1 MTELLQIA
9 LTAAPWLLLGLVI
22 AGMIKAWLPE
32 SLLQRWM
39 GGRGLGS
46 IVRAAVIGMPLPLCS
61 CGAIPTAIALHRGG
75 AGRGPTT
82 SFLISTP
89 GQPSARATAP
99 LVGVVSV
106 GGAGAGGY

>member
-1 MTELLQIA
+1 MTLMTELLQIA

-46 IVRAAVIGMPLPLCS
+46 IVR
-61 CGAIPTAIALHRGG
+61 
-75 AGRGPTT
+75 GR
-82 SFLISTP
+82 
-89 GQPSARATAP
+89 R
-99 LVGVVSV
+99 
-106 GGAGAGGY
+106 